1 MSQITIQQYAG
12 QLNLAN
18 SDMLWEVTSVSSSAP
33 QYQYV
38 CALQDGCGTT
48 LTTIKQ
54 QPNPSGKGVFNLGRI
69 VKQYLDY
76 DNHILTIGATGSV
89 FNKNSQVAKFFK
101 IAFGE
106 EYGTS
111 TTSSVTSYSGVG
123 SATGAPAYTGSTPF
137 YYLLNGV
144 IDPNYG
150 YWNWQTGSYFKS
162 ESIPNSAT
170 FNYNVALTEAPRRS
184 EEHTSELQSH

>member
-54 QPNPSGKGVFNLGRI
+54 QQNNNI
-69 VKQYLDY
+69 
-76 DNHILTIGATGSV
+76 IG
-89 FNKNSQVAKFFK
+89 
-101 IAFGE
+101 I
-106 EYGTS
+106 EYGAKRSNLRTCR
-111 TTSSVTSYSGVG
+111 TASY
-123 SATGAPAYTGSTPF
+123 
-137 YYLLNGV
+137 
-144 IDPNYG
+144 
-150 YWNWQTGSYFKS
+150 Q
-162 ESIPNSAT
+162 
-170 FNYNVALTEAPRRS
+170 RRS
-184 EEHTSELQSH
+184 RS